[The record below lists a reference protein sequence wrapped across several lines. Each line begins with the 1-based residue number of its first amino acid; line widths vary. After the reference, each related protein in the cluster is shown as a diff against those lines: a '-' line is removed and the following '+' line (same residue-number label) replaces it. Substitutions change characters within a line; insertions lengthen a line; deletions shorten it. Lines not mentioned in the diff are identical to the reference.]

1 MIGLKYSQFSNALE
15 IYVELLSAVIA
26 MYLFVLLVKSREILL
41 SRLMCK
47 FLLGLYSL
55 MLQLFV

>member
-15 IYVELLSAVIA
+15 IYVELLSAEIA
-26 MYLFVLLVKSREILL
+26 IYLFVLLVKSREILL

>member
-15 IYVELLSAVIA
+15 IYVELLSAEIA
-26 MYLFVLLVKSREILL
+26 IYLFVLLVKSREILL

-47 FLLGLYSL
+47 FLLVLYSL